1 MSSCLLPEGLQ
12 GSLSLEAALSLGTM
26 GLVSDSHVELP
37 NTELVGGR
45 TIHRSSFQ
53 ISKASETQ
61 LHSVIFYFFKS
72 SELLPIYLNYHIN
85 IDLLGLGFLLFCFL
99 FFNRSF
105 PMLK

>member
-26 GLVSDSHVELP
+26 GLVPEFHVELP

-72 SELLPIYLNYHIN
+72 SELLPIYLNYHVN
-85 IDLLGLGFLLFCFL
+85 PDLLSLGFFVVL
-99 FFNRSF
+99 FFVF
-105 PMLK
+105 